1 MSWRTVVIASRA
13 KLDYQMGYLVV
24 RSEETRRVF
33 LDEVALLLL
42 ENTAVSVTGVLLS
55 ELVRRKIRVILC
67 DEKRDPA
74 AELCPYFGSHDSAR
88 RLRRQ
93 LAWTEEACAA
103 VWAAI
108 VAEKIRNQ
116 AQALLRAGHGA
127 AARQLAGYA
136 AAVQPGDATN
146 REGHAAK
153 VYFNALF
160 GMEFSRGAGEGPVN
174 AALNYGYSLLLS
186 AFNREVT
193 ACGYLTQLGLFH
205 DNVFNHFNL
214 SCDLMEPFRPLV
226 DTHVAAAPPA
236 ALEPEEKRRLLA
248 LLHAPVRI
256 AQSEQTVLNAI
267 RIYARSVFDALDAG
281 EAARIRFPD
290 L

>member
-33 LDEVALLLL
+33 LDEVALLL

-116 AQALLRAGHGA
+116 AQALLRAGHGT

-205 DNVFNHFNL
+205 DNVFNHYIL

-226 DTHVAAAPPA
+226 DMHVAAAPPA

>member
-116 AQALLRAGHGA
+116 AQALQRAGHGA
-127 AARQLAGYA
+127 AA
-136 AAVQPGDATN
+136 
-146 REGHAAK
+146 
-153 VYFNALF
+153 
-160 GMEFSRGAGEGPVN
+160 
-174 AALNYGYSLLLS
+174 
-186 AFNREVT
+186 
-193 ACGYLTQLGLFH
+193 
-205 DNVFNHFNL
+205 
-214 SCDLMEPFRPLV
+214 
-226 DTHVAAAPPA
+226 
-236 ALEPEEKRRLLA
+236 
-248 LLHAPVRI
+248 
-256 AQSEQTVLNAI
+256 
-267 RIYARSVFDALDAG
+267 
-281 EAARIRFPD
+281 
-290 L
+290 